1 MRTSDRGS
9 DERADDS
16 LEEFQEV
23 IDTDDGTVAD
33 DSVEDEDDESGPAET
48 FGLKFGAPLAVVA
61 VGLLFVGPSPMFE
74 LSLGGEMLFDTLQ
87 DSGYGPIPYISGTTL
102 LVGLA
107 TGLAYPMS
115 NKERYDGYKSEMA
128 IGLVLPTGALMALL
142 VLVAVFWPTVH
153 FALAGDLITATI
165 YLVIAAVIVAIA
177 TGAFVVIIA
186 VGLLAL
192 LYLIIPSFVG
202 VYAGA
207 LVGELAST

>member
-1 MRTSDRGS
+1 MRTSDGAS
-9 DERADDS
+9 DDRVDDT

-23 IDTDDGTVAD
+23 IDADDGTVAD
-33 DSVEDEDDESGPAET
+33 DSVEDDDESGPAET
-48 FGLKFGAPLAVVA
+48 FGLKFGVPLAVVA
-61 VGLLFVGPSPMFE
+61 VGLLFIGPSPMFE